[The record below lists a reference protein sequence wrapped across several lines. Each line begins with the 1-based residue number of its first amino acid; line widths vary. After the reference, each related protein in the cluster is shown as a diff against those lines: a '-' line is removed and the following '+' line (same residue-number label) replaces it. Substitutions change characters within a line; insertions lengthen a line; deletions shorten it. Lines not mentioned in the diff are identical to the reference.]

1 MRRDSHTDINR
12 SIAVQYPADQ
22 IKHSELFLAI
32 SHKFKRAAFSMMQT
46 KSWINE
52 TATPNHTELPA
63 ISVTSFIVVQITKE
77 NKTARG
83 TL

>member
-1 MRRDSHTDINR
+1 
-12 SIAVQYPADQ
+12 
-22 IKHSELFLAI
+22 
-32 SHKFKRAAFSMMQT
+32 MMQT

-83 TL
+83 AL